1 MTVGYRTR
9 RRAVDF
15 SVPLITDVKCAK
27 LLIEGLK
34 ELLERLPAK
43 DLAIAK
49 ETGNG
54 NGNDSLHNSNATQDL
69 VALAA
74 ASVFKPMLDCMT
86 SRRVIWL
93 PGLIDMHVHTREPG
107 GTHKEDWYSVTC
119 AAVAGGVTLIC
130 AMPNTTP
137 PLSDTSTY
145 QQVHKV
151 RSALFLKLTLI
162 AIFVFLFIYLLFQ
175 IIIVGE
181 REGNLRLCTVYGSNG
196 RQRQLFKRAMD
207 RDDEE
212 LLRTEDVLGA
222 DVRPD
227 QFEE

>member
-49 ETGNG
+49 ATGNG

-151 RSALFLKLTLI
+151 HSALFLKLTLI
-162 AIFVFLFIYLLFQ
+162 AILVFLFIYFF
-175 IIIVGE
+175 
-181 REGNLRLCTVYGSNG
+181 YYY
-196 RQRQLFKRAMD
+196 FK
-207 RDDEE
+207 
-212 LLRTEDVLGA
+212 
-222 DVRPD
+222 
-227 QFEE
+227 